1 MRNFLEVESPM
12 DSITTKNKIGK
23 SFVFAL
29 LAIMLIASVSLA
41 QNPGKRLRERFG
53 EGNDLKQQRLDL
65 KQQRLRQKM
74 GKELNP
80 GFGGGMQGRVWARA
94 LKLTDDQIS
103 RMRQVMRV
111 SAENY
116 LLIQRQAQEKRFQLE
131 RSTFSENINEETLK
145 QMATELG
152 KLEGQMVFLRTK
164 VQLQI
169 RNILT
174 PEQLKIYNELRFG
187 FEPEN
192 DLPEKGNTPP
202 IEQKNNNQ

>member
-1 MRNFLEVESPM
+1 MNSV
-12 DSITTKNKIGK
+12 ITKNKRVKGFIL
-23 SFVFAL
+23 AL
-29 LAIMLIASVSLA
+29 LAIMLIANIGFA
-41 QNPGKRLRERFG
+41 QNPGKRLRDRFG
-53 EGNDLKQQRLDL
+53 VGNDLKQQRLDL

-94 LKLTDDQIS
+94 LKLTDDQIVK
-103 RMRQVMRV
+103 MRQVMRA

-116 LLIQRQAQEKRFQLE
+116 ILLQRQALEKRFQLE
-131 RSTFSENINEETLK
+131 RSTFSEAINEETLR
-145 QMATELG
+145 QMAVELG
-152 KLEGQMVFLRTK
+152 KLEGQMVFVRTR

-187 FEPEN
+187 FESEE
-192 DLPEKGNTPP
+192 DLPEKNNAPSP
-202 IEQKNNNQ
+202 EQKNNNQ